1 VRRTGASRPE
11 FETWQTVGSVGMQ
24 GRVVGVGFD
33 VDVDADVED
42 AWSEEVAVQPAEHM
56 AMFCCKHALK

>member
-1 VRRTGASRPE
+1 
-11 FETWQTVGSVGMQ
+11 MQ

-33 VDVDADVED
+33 VDVNADVED
-42 AWSEEVAVQPAEHM
+42 AWSKKVAVQPAEHI

>member
-1 VRRTGASRPE
+1 
-11 FETWQTVGSVGMQ
+11 MQ